1 MNTYAALNTKA
12 PPFPSVERVTENKLT
27 PSLELPSAHNVA
39 KLTSA
44 KQNPVATKYIHIA
57 TNTSE
62 LGRNPLGP
70 VISGSANT
78 PAPTV
83 VPAINAAFPKT
94 DPDSCAYPS
103 FSFTFDH
110 KRVVTSV
117 FCNLEVLLFSIVV
130 VDVSFLSS
138 VSFFEEEEEE
148 EKEEEEG
155 EARSPILLVLLLK
168 DDEN

>member
-103 FSFTFDH
+103 LSFTFDQS
-110 KRVVTSV
+110 RVLTSV
-117 FCNLEVLLFSIVV
+117 CCNLEVLLFSIVV
-130 VDVSFLSS
+130 VAVSFLSS

-148 EKEEEEG
+148 EEEGG
-155 EARSPILLVLLLK
+155 EARRPILLVLLLLN

>member
-78 PAPTV
+78 PVPTV

-110 KRVVTSV
+110 KRVMTSV
-117 FCNLEVLLFSIVV
+117 CCNLEVLLFSIVV
-130 VDVSFLSS
+130 VVVSFLSS

-148 EKEEEEG
+148 EEEEG
-155 EARSPILLVLLLK
+155 EARRPILLLLLLN

>member
-70 VISGSANT
+70 VISGRANT

-103 FSFTFDH
+103 LVSFTFDH
-110 KRVVTSV
+110 NRVLTSV
-117 FCNLEVLLFSIVV
+117 CNLEVLLFSIVV
-130 VDVSFLSS
+130 VVSFLSS
-138 VSFFEEEEEE
+138 VSFFEEDEEE
-148 EKEEEEG
+148 EEEEG
-155 EARSPILLVLLLK
+155 EARRKSLLLLLLLND